1 MPLSRQRGVALLAQ
15 AIAGLT
21 ARGTA
26 RGLLLAALLVAT
38 SAPLPGSESPGA
50 AAGLRALGSE
60 ARGQEALH
68 RLRAYLRLDTS
79 NPPGNEAPAAAY
91 LADLLHSEGIPTR
104 QIVSRTGRVSLMARL
119 EAAAPGAGAIVLQ
132 HHIDVVPVGEGW
144 SREPFAADLA
154 DGVLWGRGAAD
165 DKSLGIA
172 HLAAFL
178 DLHRSKASLTH
189 DVIFLA
195 VADEESGGGEGMGW
209 ILEHHPDLLADVVGA
224 LGEGG
229 SNRTSRGRAVWWGVE
244 VAQKRALWLRATVRG
259 RRGHGS
265 TWNPGSAPHKLVRG
279 LARLLERP
287 VELRVSPP
295 VRTYF
300 EAIAPFEGRNFRE
313 SLPHLEEHLAGT
325 REGFVLRPGMP
336 SYLADSV
343 QVNQLE
349 AGSRINVAPGSASAL
364 IDVRLL
370 PDTDSEA
377 FLADVRERLGKD
389 VDVEVLLESPES
401 PPSPTDDPL
410 YRCLEGALLPEGSP
424 VVPAFIP
431 GVTDSRYFRER
442 GIPAYGFSPFIIDSF
457 DLMGIHGADEK
468 IPVERF
474 LEGVERMVRV
484 VRACVTR

>member
-1 MPLSRQRGVALLAQ
+1 VVALWWLLAGPLVWLLPAAASGLGAQ
-15 AIAGLT
+15 AFAAPAAGPEMVRR
-21 ARGTA
+21 ARG
-26 RGLLLAALLVAT
+26 
-38 SAPLPGSESPGA
+38 E
-50 AAGLRALGSE
+50 
-60 ARGQEALH
+60 EALH
-68 RLRAYLRLDTS
+68 WLRAYLRIDTS

-91 LADLLHSEGIPTR
+91 LRDLLHREGIATR

-119 EAAAPGAGAIVLQ
+119 GAADPGAGAIVLQ
-132 HHIDVVPVGEGW
+132 HHLDIVPAGEGW
-144 SREPFAADLA
+144 SREAFAADVE
-154 DGVLWGRGAAD
+154 DGYLWGRGAAD

-178 DLHRSKASLTH
+178 DLHRSKVPLTH

-195 VADEESGGGEGMGW
+195 VADEESGGGEGMAW
-209 ILEHHPDLLADVVGA
+209 ILEQHPELLGNVVGV

-229 SNRTSRGRAVWWGVE
+229 NNRTVQGRNFWWGIE
-244 VAQKRALWLRATVRG
+244 VAQKRALWLQATVHG

-265 TWNPGSAPHKLVRG
+265 TWNPSSAPHQLVRALG
-279 LARLLERP
+279 RLLERP
-287 VELRVSPP
+287 IELRLSPQ
-295 VRTYF
+295 VRSYF
-300 EAIAPFEGRNFRE
+300 EAIAPYESSNFRE

-325 REGFVLRPGMP
+325 REGFRILPGMP
-336 SYLADSV
+336 SYLADSL
-343 QVNQLE
+343 QVNTLQ
-349 AGSRINVAPGSASAL
+349 AGTRINVAPGSASAL
-364 IDVRLL
+364 IDIRLL

-377 FLADVRERLGKD
+377 FLADVRERLGKE

-401 PPSPTDDPL
+401 SASPTDAPL
-410 YRCLEGALLPEGSP
+410 YRCLESALLPEGRP

-442 GIPAYGFSPFIIDSF
+442 GVAAYGFSPFVIDGL

-468 IPVERF
+468 IPVASF

>member
-1 MPLSRQRGVALLAQ
+1 MALRRAVVLRLLVGGAL
-15 AIAGLT
+15 AGLFPAPAPSLAAAAPAVEVPSSR
-21 ARGTA
+21 ARG
-26 RGLLLAALLVAT
+26 
-38 SAPLPGSESPGA
+38 E
-50 AAGLRALGSE
+50 
-60 ARGQEALH
+60 EALH
-68 RLRAYLRLDTS
+68 WLRAYLRIDTS

-91 LADLLHSEGIPTR
+91 LREILHREGIATR

-119 EAAAPGAGAIVLQ
+119 EAADPGAGAIVLQ
-132 HHIDVVPVGEGW
+132 HHLDIVPPGPGW
-144 SREPFAADLA
+144 NRRPLSADLEA
-154 DGVLWGRGAAD
+154 GYLWGRGAVD

-178 DLHRSKASLTH
+178 DLHRSQAELTH

-195 VADEESGGGEGMGW
+195 VADEESGGGEGMAW
-209 ILEHHPDLLADVVGA
+209 LLRNQPELLAGVVGV

-229 SNRTSRGRAVWWGVE
+229 SNRTVQGRNVWWGIE
-244 VAQKRALWLRATVRG
+244 VAQKRALWLKASVWG

-287 VELRVSPP
+287 VELRLSPQ
-295 VRTYF
+295 VRSYF
-300 EAIAPFEGRNFRE
+300 EAIAPYEGRNFRE

-325 REGFVLRPGMP
+325 REGFVIRPGMP
-336 SYLADSV
+336 SYLADSL
-343 QVNQLE
+343 QVNTLE
-349 AGSRINVAPGSASAL
+349 AGSRVNVAPGTASAL
-364 IDVRLL
+364 IDIRLL
-370 PDTDSEA
+370 PDTDTDA

-410 YRCLEGALLPEGSP
+410 FQCVEGALLPEGSP

-442 GIPAYGFSPFIIDSF
+442 GIPAYGFSPFVIDGL

-468 IPVERF
+468 IPVQGF
-474 LEGVERMVRV
+474 LDGVERMIRV